1 MYTEERAAVAIA
13 YPGGRT
19 VESVMVENL
28 TLPHQL
34 GEMLVRHYTDRMKIW
49 QLVQL
54 GDILSVGAELG
65 PQVGLDGY
73 SEENYAEFYLLVNLR
88 CVAAARGAGASPQEF
103 GRQEQWEFEHVDCHR
118 YLYNPRIGENGMWLY
133 GEPGFSEKPGEFRTN
148 TMMPLSWST
157 GRWKRRQRMAKAAA
171 ARG

>member
-65 PQVGLDGY
+65 PQVGALG
-73 SEENYAEFYLLVNLR
+73 L
-88 CVAAARGAGASPQEF
+88 
-103 GRQEQWEFEHVDCHR
+103 
-118 YLYNPRIGENGMWLY
+118 
-133 GEPGFSEKPGEFRTN
+133 
-148 TMMPLSWST
+148 
-157 GRWKRRQRMAKAAA
+157 KR
-171 ARG
+171 